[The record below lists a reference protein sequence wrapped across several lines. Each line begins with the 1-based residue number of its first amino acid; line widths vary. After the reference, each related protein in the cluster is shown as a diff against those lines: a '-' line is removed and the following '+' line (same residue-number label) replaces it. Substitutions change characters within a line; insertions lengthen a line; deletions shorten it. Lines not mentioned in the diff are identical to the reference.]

1 MRKRLKHGYIYVII
15 NENFH
20 GFCKIGV
27 TLDIKSR
34 LRSYQTSSPH
44 RNYKVVHYIE
54 HHDCYSAEKQI
65 QDNLKYFA
73 LSRKNEWFEI
83 PIQFAIDKVNESLT
97 PKENILS

>member
-1 MRKRLKHGYIYVII
+1 MGKRHERGYIYVII
-15 NENFH
+15 NENFP

-54 HHDCYSAEKQI
+54 HHDCYFAEKQI
-65 QDNLKYFA
+65 HTNLKYFA

-83 PIQFAIDKVNESLT
+83 PIDVAIDKVNDSLN